1 MRCDGS
7 PDPSVQP
14 EINSFISLWR
24 EDSET
29 QVQRVLENCALA
41 LQVRPTLWICF
52 FHSLFK
58 SVMPVYI
65 LVLGVNGAQLFLLDS

>member
-1 MRCDGS
+1 MRCNGS

-29 QVQRVLENCALA
+29 QIQQILVKCALA
-41 LQVRPTLWICF
+41 LQVRPSLWICF
-52 FHSLFK
+52 QALFK
-58 SVMPVYI
+58 SGI
-65 LVLGVNGAQLFLLDS
+65 ND

>member
-7 PDPSVQP
+7 PDPAVQP

-29 QVQRVLENCALA
+29 QIEKVLENCALA
-41 LQVRPTLWICF
+41 LQVRPALWICC
-52 FHSLFK
+52 FHVFK
-58 SVMPVYI
+58 SI
-65 LVLGVNGAQLFLLDS
+65 IDD